1 MKLKGVSICLLI
13 SILLF
18 MFGCS
23 KDESTEK
30 DYDKSK
36 KEVEN
41 INKEKQSEENNSV
54 EDLEKKL
61 SESSYSSEENPK
73 YLTMDESLEYVKDI
87 LPSGIEETNRVFE
100 SEVGVT
106 SVIYEVDEL
115 KFEVR
120 YMHPHK
126 EEDNMMIVDEY
137 DLDKTAGIYFKLK

>member
-1 MKLKGVSICLLI
+1 MKLRGVSICLL
-13 SILLF
+13 SLILLS

-23 KDESTEK
+23 KDESIEK
-30 DYDKSK
+30 DYDKVK
-36 KEVEN
+36 TEVEN
-41 INKEKQSEENNSV
+41 IDREQQSEEDNSV

-61 SESSYSSEENPK
+61 SEFSYSSEENPK
-73 YLTMDESLEYVKDI
+73 YRTMGESLEYVKDI

-106 SVIYEVDEL
+106 SVTYEVDGL

-126 EEDNMMIVDEY
+126 EEDNMIIVDEY
-137 DLDKTAGIYFKLK
+137 DLDKTAGISFKLK